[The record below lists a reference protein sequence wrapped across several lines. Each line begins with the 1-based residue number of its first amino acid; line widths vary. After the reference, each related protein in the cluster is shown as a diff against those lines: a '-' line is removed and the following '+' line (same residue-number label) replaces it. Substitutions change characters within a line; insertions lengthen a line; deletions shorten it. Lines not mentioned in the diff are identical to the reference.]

1 MGTVKFLSIYKGI
14 GLYMRCMGGV
24 TGTYPPPLSIYNG

>member
-14 GLYMRCMGGV
+14 GAIYEMYGWCNGNI
-24 TGTYPPPLSIYNG
+24 PPSPFYI